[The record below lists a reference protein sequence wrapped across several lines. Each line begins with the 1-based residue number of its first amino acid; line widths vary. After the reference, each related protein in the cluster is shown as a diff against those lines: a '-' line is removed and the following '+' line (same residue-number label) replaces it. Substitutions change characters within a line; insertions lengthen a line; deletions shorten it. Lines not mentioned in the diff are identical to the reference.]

1 MKLSKLKAIA
11 HLARKAREQRNA
23 TKTND
28 DFDYWHNIL
37 NEYELQLKTQENK
50 KWKLYYATQAIVIIL
65 RVKLSFIVNYTAV
78 KMAKLWATQL

>member
-50 KWKLYYATQAIVIIL
+50 K
-65 RVKLSFIVNYTAV
+65 
-78 KMAKLWATQL
+78 